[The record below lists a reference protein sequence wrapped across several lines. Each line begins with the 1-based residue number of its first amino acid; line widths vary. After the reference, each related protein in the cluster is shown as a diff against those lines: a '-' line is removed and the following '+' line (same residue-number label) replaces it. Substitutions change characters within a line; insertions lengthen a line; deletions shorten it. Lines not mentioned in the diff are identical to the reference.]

1 MLYPT
6 EVMAAVENTKRMDTL
21 LESQQQPEEL
31 ASEEGGVSQEAL
43 PVSEQE
49 PESAEENSSEENA
62 EPMVS
67 PNPSESAAGA
77 NLYDRQPFVIDESD
91 NYDAENDSVL
101 VVVTADDAPA
111 EFNGKRVFNP
121 DPTRAVWMSVL
132 CPGLGQIYNRRYWKL
147 PIVVGGFVGLGYA
160 TAWNN
165 NQLRDYTQG
174 YRDLTDSDP
183 ATDSYMNF
191 FPPNAQESDFDR
203 TWLANT
209 LKSRK
214 DYYRRN
220 RDLCIIGL
228 VAVTIGLY
236 FVTDMAP
243 AFTEAAHEVYAATQ
257 DAAARV
263 PEGNYAG
270 ALDFASSLFGW
281 VIYKCVNNLQWIGM
295 GLLSLLTI
303 GMVAC
308 ATTHLACIVSSVM
321 SVSLLVIVVGGII
334 PSTPQT

>member
-1 MLYPT
+1 MTQTARHIKRWICRHAEMLQRMAVVVLCCVMLYPT
-6 EVMAAVENTKRMDTL
+6 EVMAAVENTQRMDAL

-31 ASEEGGVSQEAL
+31 ASEEGGVSQESL

-67 PNPSESAAGA
+67 PNPSGSAAGA

-228 VAVTIGLY
+228 VAVYLLCVVDAY
-236 FVTDMAP
+236 VDASMAHFDISDNLSVDLQP
-243 AFTEAAHEVYAATQ
+243 AMISTPG
-257 DAAARV
+257 D
-263 PEGNYAG
+263 N
-270 ALDFASSLFGW
+270 
-281 VIYKCVNNLQWIGM
+281 K
-295 GLLSLLTI
+295 
-303 GMVAC
+303 
-308 ATTHLACIVSSVM
+308 M
-321 SVSLLVIVVGGII
+321 SVGLNWAFNF
-334 PSTPQT
+334 